1 MQTHSELKCCLRR
14 RLAKPDLTVG
24 SWVQLGQAPIAEI
37 MAAAG
42 YDWIVVDL
50 EHSVISL
57 RQAEE
62 MIRIIRM
69 SGVDPLVRLSHN
81 DPVQIKRVMDAG
93 AEGIIVPMVKTAA
106 EIAAAVER
114 GALPAP
120 RHARRG
126 PGAGAGLRHAFR
138 GIPGLGGE
146 RQRRDRA
153 DRAHRGR
160 PQSGRHFAHSG
171 RGGLHAW
178 RIISTVEKI
187 PISIIDECY
196 PSEPKVLNKE
206 ETKISCLTS

>member
-106 EIAAAVER
+106 EIAGAVER

-120 RHARRG
+120 RHEGCG
-126 PGAGAGLRHAFR
+126 PGAGAGLRHALR
-138 GIPGLGGE
+138 GIPGLGGA
-146 RQRRDRA
+146 RQRRHRA
-153 DRAHRGR
+153 DRGC
-160 PQSGRHFAHSG
+160 PQSGTRFAHSG

-187 PISIIDECY
+187 PTSIIDECY

-206 ETKISCLTS
+206 ETKILCLTS